1 MTIPHSS
8 VVINV
13 VGKMKTKGEKR
24 SRTQA
29 EEKMYSALISSVLT
43 LKVERELDIA
53 AQHGNKLAAALH
65 HLLHQLEMC
74 K

>member
-53 AQHGNKLAAALH
+53 VQHGNKLAAALH